1 MPSELVPLLPEW
13 NFQPQSTAYLQLAN
27 YAAAIRE
34 ILEASGPPKSVR
46 NKLLTQLPRCS
57 G

>member
-34 ILEASGPPKSVR
+34 ILEGPPKSVR